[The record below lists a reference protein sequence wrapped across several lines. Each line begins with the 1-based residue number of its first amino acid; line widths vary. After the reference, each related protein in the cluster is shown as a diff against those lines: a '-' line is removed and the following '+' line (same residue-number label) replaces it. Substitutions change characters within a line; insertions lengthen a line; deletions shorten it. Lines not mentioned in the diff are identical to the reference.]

1 MKKSFLGLL
10 VAALTVV
17 GCQNYDDQFDDLNQ
31 KIAALSGEISSLSG
45 VSAAVAD
52 LATKVANLES
62 ATAGDLADVLAE
74 VAGLQASLAALEAV
88 GEEVDNLN
96 QEVDDIIAALN
107 ELLEQASIIQ
117 QDIVITSTAQLEY
130 VENLMGLDAAADN
143 TFVADESREYIVS
156 GNITVDAEF
165 VEDAAIATRLNN
177 VLARIA
183 SVITPDDG
191 TGVSL
196 DSGSSATAGAAIVMT
211 SMAFVQGAV
220 SLEGANA
227 IDASAL
233 AALTATLTLD
243 QGGAIAFPA
252 LNQVGN
258 VRITATTTITSIDF
272 STVSTGGVIETADG
286 VLNNAALAGSV
297 NLGKL
302 DLPASVNLANATSII
317 AGGAPNGVTISA
329 PLATSIQL
337 VDTTPFAVTG
347 AISVTAGGDV
357 TINAKSISTSL
368 TIDAGGAIALNDLTS
383 VSSETTL
390 IASTTIHLNK
400 LASNTGTITA
410 HGTEFHAP
418 ALATNSTALT
428 VTATAV
434 DLSALATNNAS
445 ITINTALAIDLAALT
460 SNTAVITAP
469 AATTF
474 SAAKLSATGTNTI
487 DVKDGADIT
496 VLNLTATNTLADFAG
511 LSVLTL
517 LEQSDTID
525 FSEAVSMTTLE
536 FTGKKVSPVTQG
548 GQTNDL
554 TITSANVSLE
564 TLVIDGVVRTA
575 TLTGT
580 TLESFSTLAGST
592 IINVELVNNASLE
605 TIALAHDRLD
615 GENALAIIVTNN
627 DKVEALDM
635 STVNK
640 VKTIS
645 VTGNGSLTT
654 ITLPGYDPFVE
665 PTANIS
671 MTISGNNL
679 SGRFN
684 AATAGTDTTPYLP
697 ASIES
702 AFLCDAID
710 FLEYYIDAATT
721 GTVTFDIDL
730 DEVDLYTQEQNADG
744 DLVQTDADAP
754 DKLSVLLT
762 ANAGV
767 MTAGG
772 QTATG
777 SIDAAAEFA
786 LVDCE

>member
-191 TGVSL
+191 TGVRL
-196 DSGSSATAGAAIVMT
+196 DSGSSATAGAALVMT

-286 VLNNAALAGSV
+286 VLSNAALAGAV

-302 DLPASVNLANATSII
+302 DLPAVVDLANATSII
-317 AGGAPNGVTISA
+317 AGGAPNGVEISA

-347 AISVTAGGDV
+347 AISVTTGGDV

-390 IASTTIHLNK
+390 TASTTIHLNK
-400 LASNTGTITA
+400 LTSNTGSITA

-418 ALATNSTALT
+418 ALATNSNTLT

-434 DLSALATNNAS
+434 DLSALATNLVT
-445 ITINTALAIDLAALT
+445 ITLNTATEVDLAALT
-460 SNTAVITAP
+460 SNTAVISAP
-469 AATTF
+469 AALIF

-487 DVKDGADIT
+487 DVKNGADIT
-496 VLNLTATNTLADFAG
+496 VLNLTATNTLADFG
-511 LSVLTL
+511 TLDTLTL

-627 DKVEALDM
+627 DKVEALNM

-671 MTISGNNL
+671 MTISGNKL
-679 SGRFN
+679 GGRFN

-744 DLVQTDADAP
+744 DLVQTDAESSTL
-754 DKLSVLLT
+754 LSDLLT
-762 ANAGV
+762 ANAAV

>member
-17 GCQNYDDQFDDLNQ
+17 GCQNYDDQFDDLNT

-62 ATAGDLADVLAE
+62 ATAGELADILAE
-74 VAGLQASLAALEAV
+74 VAGLQASLAELESI
-88 GEEVDNLN
+88 GR
-96 QEVDDIIAALN
+96 EVDDLDAEVEEIITALN

-143 TFVADESREYIVS
+143 TFVADETREYIVS

-165 VEDAAIATRLNN
+165 VEDAAIGTRLNN

-191 TGVSL
+191 TGVRL
-196 DSGSSATAGAAIVMT
+196 DSGSSATAGTALVMT
-211 SMAFVQGAV
+211 SMAFVQGGV
-220 SLEGANA
+220 TLIGANA

-258 VRITATTTITSIDF
+258 VRITATSTITSIDF
-272 STVSTGGVIETADG
+272 STVSTGGVIETAAGTLSNDALDG
-286 VLNNAALAGSV
+286 AV

-302 DLPASVNLANATSII
+302 DLPAVVDLANATSII

-329 PLATSIQL
+329 PLATSISL
-337 VDTTPFAVTG
+337 VDTTPFEVTG
-347 AISVTAGGDV
+347 AISITAGGDV
-357 TINAKSISTSL
+357 TINALSISTSL
-368 TIDAGGAIALNDLTS
+368 TIDSGGAIALNDLTS

-390 IASTTIHLNK
+390 TASTTIHLNK

-410 HGTEFHAP
+410 HGTEFHVP

-434 DLSALATNNAS
+434 DLSGLATNNATV
-445 ITINTALAIDLAALT
+445 TINTALAIDLAALT

-487 DVKDGADIT
+487 DIADGADIT

-517 LEQSDTID
+517 LGQSDTLD

-554 TITSANVSLE
+554 TITAANVSLE

-580 TLESFSTLAGST
+580 TLESFSTVAGST
-592 IINVELVNNASLE
+592 IINIELVNNASLE
-605 TIALAHDRLD
+605 TIALNHDRLD

-635 STVNK
+635 SSVNK

-645 VTGNGSLTT
+645 LTGNGSLTT

-679 SGRFN
+679 TGRFN
-684 AATAGTDTTPYLP
+684 SATVGTDTTPFLP

-730 DEVDLYTQEQNADG
+730 DVVDLYTQEQNADG
-744 DLVQTDADAP
+744 ELVQTDAEAP
-754 DKLSVLLT
+754 GTLSALIA
-762 ANAGV
+762 ANSAD
-767 MTAGG
+767 MATGG
-772 QTATG
+772 QVASGSVTTTAYF
-777 SIDAAAEFA
+777 D